1 MKTKIVVVDD
11 NANNLLLEKD
21 LLIVAGFEVYT
32 AVNASDAMQL
42 IKEVKPHVIVL
53 DVQLPDIS
61 GSELARVLRFNKE
74 TITTP
79 IVFVTASVL
88 QSDIDHLLCIPNSA
102 YISKPINTRTFSKE
116 VSQCIK

>member
-1 MKTKIVVVDD
+1 MKTKIVIVDD

-32 AVNASDAMQL
+32 AVNATDAMQL
-42 IKEVKPHVIVL
+42 IKEVKPQVIVL

-61 GSELARVLRFNKE
+61 GSELARILRASE
-74 TITTP
+74 DTVSTP

-88 QSDIDHLLCIPNSA
+88 QSDRDHLLCISDSA

>member
-11 NANNLLLEKD
+11 NANNLLLAKD
-21 LLIVAGFEVYT
+21 LLMVAGFEVFT
-32 AVNASDAMQL
+32 AVNGNDAIDL
-42 IKEVKPHVIVL
+42 IKKIKPNIIAL

-61 GSELARVLRFNKE
+61 GPELAYILRANKE
-74 TITTP
+74 TVATP

-88 QSDIDHLLCIPNSA
+88 QSDIDHLLCIPNCT

-116 VSQCIK
+116 LSQCIK